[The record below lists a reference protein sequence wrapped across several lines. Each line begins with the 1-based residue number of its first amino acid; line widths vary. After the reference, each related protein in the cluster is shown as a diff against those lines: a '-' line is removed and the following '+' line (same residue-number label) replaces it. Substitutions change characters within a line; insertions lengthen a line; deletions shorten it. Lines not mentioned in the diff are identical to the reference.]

1 MSMTTKEKN
10 PMAVAGPALVL
21 LGLAVFP
28 AVAPHFGL
36 DYYTGF
42 VMRMLIVMLI
52 ATSLNYLM
60 GYGGL
65 VALGHAGFVGVGA
78 YALVAMTEAGITNAW
93 ALWGGAMLAAA
104 VAAVLIGA
112 VSLRTKG
119 VYFIMITLAFAQMLY
134 YLAVSLRVYG
144 GDDGYNLYSR
154 PVLGF
159 GLDAADDATLYWV
172 VLAVCAGCFLFFHR
186 SVGSRFGQALV
197 GIRDNESRMM
207 ALGYPVFLLK
217 LQAFVIAA
225 AVAGLGGALMV
236 TQNSFISP
244 SSMHWSQSAVLIV
257 IVVLGGL
264 GHRWGGVIGA
274 AVWVSLE
281 ETLRMSTE
289 YWHWPLGALLIAI
302 ILFAPEGLGTLFHRS
317 PAGKGEGRGGIFYL
331 LRRSA

>member
-1 MSMTTKEKN
+1 MNSHN
-10 PMAVAGPALVL
+10 NAWLAPGL
-21 LGLAVFP
+21 LLAALAVFP
-28 AVAPHFGL
+28 ALAPHFGL

-52 ATSLNYLM
+52 ATSLNFLM
-60 GYGGL
+60 GYGGM

-104 VAAVLIGA
+104 VAALLVGA
-112 VSLRTKG
+112 VSLRTRG

-134 YLAVSLRVYG
+134 YLAVSLRAYG
-144 GDDGYNLYSR
+144 GDDGYNLMAR
-154 PVLGF
+154 PLLGF
-159 GLDAADDATLYWV
+159 GLNADDDATLYWV
-172 VLAVCAGCFLFFHR
+172 VLAVCALCFLFFHHAI
-186 SVGSRFGQALV
+186 GSRFGQALIGV
-197 GIRDNESRMM
+197 RDNESRML

-281 ETLRMSTE
+281 EVLRMSTE

-302 ILFAPEGLGTLFHRS
+302 ILFAPDGLGALCRCRAAGTGAARVGFFH
-317 PAGKGEGRGGIFYL
+317 L

>member
-1 MSMTTKEKN
+1 MMTN
-10 PMAVAGPALVL
+10 LNRALVPGVL
-21 LGLAVFP
+21 LAVLAAFP
-28 AVAPHFGL
+28 AIAPHFGL

-52 ATSLNYLM
+52 ATSLNFLM
-60 GYGGL
+60 GYGGM

-78 YALVAMTEAGITNAW
+78 YALVAMSEAGVTSAW

-104 VAAVLIGA
+104 LAAVLIGA
-112 VSLRTKG
+112 VSLRTRG

-134 YLAVSLRVYG
+134 YLAVSLRAYG
-144 GDDGYNLYSR
+144 GDDGYNLMSR
-154 PVLGF
+154 PLLGF
-159 GLDAADDATLYWV
+159 GLDTADDATLYWV
-172 VLAVCAGCFLFFHR
+172 VLALCALCFAFFHH
-186 SVGSRFGQALV
+186 SLGSRFGQALV

-207 ALGYPVFLLK
+207 ALGYPVFLLR

-274 AVWVSLE
+274 AVWVTLE
-281 ETLRMSTE
+281 EVLRQATE

-302 ILFAPEGLGTLFHRS
+302 ILFAPDGLGALFGRRAAGV
-317 PAGKGEGRGGIFYL
+317 PAQPRGGFLTL